1 MVDSTSFAAPGQGC
15 LSRIQSNCLIAG
27 HNDSPRTRQRE
38 VVPKQEGSILSGN
51 DLCYEALR
59 SAVDDIFDSDYIE
72 NKDKRA
78 LLTTVLRQLGQTYNQ
93 MKSCGNEPISTTV
106 DSQVWRCAH
115 SLKDDYNRL
124 KLQSLVSHRLR
135 TQHVS
140 YVFGVNEVLLYLIMR
155 TLLLPQCRCNDDH
168 PAINIHQEL

>member
-27 HNDSPRTRQRE
+27 HNGSPRTRRDI
-38 VVPKQEGSILSGN
+38 VPKQEGSIISGN
-51 DLCYEALR
+51 GLCYEALR
-59 SAVDDIFDSDYIE
+59 SAVDDIFSSDYIE
-72 NKDKRA
+72 NKDKQA
-78 LLTTVLRQLGQTYNQ
+78 LLTAVLRQLGQTYNQ
-93 MKSCGNEPISTTV
+93 MKSCGNEPICTAV

-140 YVFGVNEVLLYLIMR
+140 YVFGVNEVFLYLIVR
-155 TLLLPQCRCNDDH
+155 TLLLPQCRCSGDH
-168 PAINIHQEL
+168 PAINIHQGR